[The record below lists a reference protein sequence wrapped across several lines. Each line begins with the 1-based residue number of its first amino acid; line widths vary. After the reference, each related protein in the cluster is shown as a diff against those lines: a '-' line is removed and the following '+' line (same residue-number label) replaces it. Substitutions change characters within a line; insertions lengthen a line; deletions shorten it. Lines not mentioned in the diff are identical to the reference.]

1 MSHDFSAQFQDGT
14 LAKTFALAGRARLT
28 VRSCKTGV
36 RFTFRIVQRDEKK
49 PHFVSL
55 LTGPDNTH
63 SYTYIGT
70 IFEGQRY
77 AHGKKSTISAD
88 ASSNKAFAWVWA
100 FLSRGELPPGC
111 EVWHEGTCA
120 RCGRALTVP
129 ESVSRGLG
137 PDCAEA
143 MGLAA

>member
-1 MSHDFSAQFQDGT
+1 MSDFSAKFESPS
-14 LAKTFALAGRARLT
+14 LAKQFALAGRARLT
-28 VRSCKTGV
+28 LRSCRTGA
-36 RFTFRIVQRDEKK
+36 RFTFRITQKDETS

-55 LTGPDNTH
+55 LTGPDNTR
-63 SYTYIGT
+63 SYTYLGT
-70 IFEGQRY
+70 IFQGQRY
-77 AHGKKSTISAD
+77 AHGRKSSISAD
-88 ASSNKAFAWVWA
+88 ATSSKAFAWAWS
-100 FLSRGELPPGC
+100 FLSRGELPPEC